1 MIIYRGPSGHH
12 ISQQKWRT
20 ISASTIQHSRP
31 PLHILEEHHSTTNL
45 SPRVFANTERMDLAL
60 GSYDLQQ
67 HLRTLRMA
75 VLVEWSQYPTSHDV
89 HRNALAHGNI
99 LADMRTIAFMEEWNT
114 DRAER
119 WKSVFAEYYGG
130 DYQVCVDRNIQ
141 LSNSELLDI
150 FNMNAS
156 IKASYKWRT
165 RARKADREEIQAKC
179 ASTIN
184 EWKRGT
190 EDIFQERSETL
201 TNYRQAMQLYYKY

>member
-12 ISQQKWRT
+12 ISQQQWRT

-60 GSYDLQQ
+60 ESYGLQQ

-75 VLVEWSQYPTSHDV
+75 VLDEWSQYPTSHDV

-114 DRAER
+114 TGSR
-119 WKSVFAEYYGG
+119 GG
-130 DYQVCVDRNIQ
+130 SQSS
-141 LSNSELLDI
+141 LSTMARTIKYVLTEIYNFLTANSWI
-150 FNMNAS
+150 S
-156 IKASYKWRT
+156 
-165 RARKADREEIQAKC
+165 
-179 ASTIN
+179 ST
-184 EWKRGT
+184 
-190 EDIFQERSETL
+190 
-201 TNYRQAMQLYYKY
+201 